1 MVANSKE
8 SVFPASQMYV
18 LVTSNTGSLPLM
30 LPRLNLIFL
39 VTEHDLD
46 PPFVD
51 LTRLMTMIAVVLV
64 VIAPAVTGTVTEAPL
79 DVVIT
84 TMIVV
89 AMAVLPCELVVRLMT
104 IHLHDVVASMTLI
117 VVTIRLL
124 IHTSMAMVDR
134 RMIDRHPGTIP
145 QEMLAMLMTIA
156 VAVTSNY
163 SRDLA
168 SNGML
173 LICYRLVFKN
183 GQDTFS
189 VMILRWISSLDVL
202 R

>member
-1 MVANSKE
+1 
-8 SVFPASQMYV
+8 
-18 LVTSNTGSLPLM
+18 M